1 MQTINQG
8 IILYVFPF
16 ECVNLQQ
23 LGDDCVGVAIESAD
37 DAKTMSQVD
46 SITLVKWPIKLLTM
60 LDGSPLQRYV
70 PLNGVHVEHD
80 DVSNEGND
88 GMELIRLMLPQ
99 FIQKDATL
107 S

>member
-1 MQTINQG
+1 MMQTMNQG

-23 LGDDCVGVAIESAD
+23 LGDDCVGVAIESAN
-37 DAKTMSQVD
+37 DAKQVD
-46 SITLVKWPIKLLTM
+46 SITLVKWPIKQVTM

-70 PLNGVHVEHD
+70 PLNDMRTEHD

-88 GMELIRLMLPQ
+88 GNVTNE
-99 FIQKDATL
+99 
-107 S
+107 